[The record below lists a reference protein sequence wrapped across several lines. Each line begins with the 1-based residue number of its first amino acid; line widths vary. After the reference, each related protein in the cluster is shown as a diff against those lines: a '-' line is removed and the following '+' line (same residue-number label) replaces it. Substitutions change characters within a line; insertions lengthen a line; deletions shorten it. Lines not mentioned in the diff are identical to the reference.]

1 MDSPRKIVSQFGLD
15 VKVVKL
21 VNDGYLEAFSRNQS
35 PETCDRP
42 NKISRLSFSFTY
54 SDPIM
59 KYFRISIATAAI
71 AGLLISCS
79 ANMDRNNQSFDNSPA
94 PSPGTSTA
102 PSSGSGYY
110 AEESA
115 KMSADEADVKDL
127 VSKNDTEL
135 MSSSAAT
142 GGPNPDTSHQFIRTA
157 DVRFRV
163 NEVRPATFAIEKIT
177 AKFGG
182 YVAHTGLESVIDN
195 VKHTPISDDSTL
207 ITTYYTVSN
216 NMTLRVPAENLDSTL
231 RTLGTLVEYLDYRRI
246 NVVDATLMILRE
258 KLAARRIA
266 YSNRRLEKAA
276 DGSEAKLR
284 DIAAVEEALFNKQT
298 MADESLLRT
307 LELKDQIELSTI
319 TLQIYQRQAWKREMV
334 ANEKNIDAYKPG
346 FFHDLGEA
354 IARGWQGLLTLI
366 VGLAHL
372 WPLLIIVLGLVIAI
386 RLIQRRLKK

>member
-1 MDSPRKIVSQFGLD
+1 
-15 VKVVKL
+15 
-21 VNDGYLEAFSRNQS
+21 
-35 PETCDRP
+35 
-42 NKISRLSFSFTY
+42 
-54 SDPIM
+54 M

-79 ANMDRNNQSFDNSPA
+79 ANMDRTNQSFDNSPA

-110 AEESA
+110 AKESA
-115 KMSADEADVKDL
+115 KMSADEADGKDL
-127 VSKNDTEL
+127 VSKNNTEL
-135 MSSSAAT
+135 MSSSAAA
-142 GGPNPDTSHQFIRTA
+142 GNNADTSHQFIRTA

-182 YVAHTGLESVIDN
+182 YVAHTGLESVIDI

-231 RTLGTLVEYLDYRRI
+231 RSLGTLVEYLDYRRI
-246 NVVDATLMILRE
+246 NVEDATLRILRE

-284 DIAAVEEALFNKQT
+284 DVAAVEEALFNKQT

-386 RLIQRRLKK
+386 RLIQRRMKK